1 VGRLRRLARALP
13 TWARLAWWG
22 WVEPRLAPAPELVV
36 QGVVLSDA
44 GVLLAVRSDLQ
55 GWELPGGTPEPGE
68 APEAALRR
76 ELAEETGLEVV
87 VERLV
92 GEYRRTGFRPHCAR
106 VFRCRVVGGREAP
119 GSETLR
125 LGWFPPDAVPGTL
138 FPWYREPLAD
148 AIARRSAPVQRTDH
162 NGVRAIA
169 AGAVIDLRMRW
180 RG

>member
-1 VGRLRRLARALP
+1 VGRLRRLAGALP
-13 TWARLAWWG
+13 TWTRLAWWG
-22 WVEPRLAPAPELVV
+22 LVEPRLAAAPELLV

-55 GWELPGGTPEPGE
+55 GWELPGGTLEPGE
-68 APEAALRR
+68 TPEAALRR
-76 ELAEETGLEVV
+76 EVAEETGLVVV

-119 GSETLR
+119 GCETLR
-125 LGWFPPDAVPGTL
+125 LAWFPPDAAPGTL

-148 AIARRSAPVQRTDH
+148 AMECRSAPVHRVGH

>member
-22 WVEPRLAPAPELVV
+22 LVEPRFAAGPELVV

-76 ELAEETGLEVV
+76 EMAEETGLVV
-87 VERLV
+87 AVERLV
-92 GEYRRTGFRPHCAR
+92 GEYRRTGFRPHRAR

-125 LGWFPPDAVPGTL
+125 LAWFRQDAVPDTL

-148 AIARRSAPVQRTDH
+148 ALACQGGPVERVAH
-162 NGVRAIA
+162 NGLRAIA
-169 AGAVIDLRMRW
+169 AGAIIDLRMRW